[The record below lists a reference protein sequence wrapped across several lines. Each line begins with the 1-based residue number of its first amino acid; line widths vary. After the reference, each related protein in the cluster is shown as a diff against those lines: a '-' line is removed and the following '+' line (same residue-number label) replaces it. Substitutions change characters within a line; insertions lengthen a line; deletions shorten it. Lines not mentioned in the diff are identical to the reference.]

1 MTLEELSARAQ
12 IHDVLL
18 RYCRGLDRVDMDL
31 VRGAFHDD
39 AYVQFPESLHIGP
52 VEGFVEF
59 LTGEMPRFVRTMHLL
74 GNSLIE
80 FDGPEV
86 AHVETYL
93 QADHQGSDEHHWKGE
108 QVKLWARYLDRFE
121 QRDGVWLIAR
131 RRLLVDWMYKYP
143 ATGWFDDHPDA
154 SVGLRDGSDPGL
166 RPVAGFHGTPLAPS
180 DDTWPV

>member
-1 MTLEELSARAQ
+1 MNLEELSARAQ

-31 VRGAFHDD
+31 VRGAFHPD
-39 AYVQFPESLHIGP
+39 AWVQFPASLHIGP

-59 LTGEMPRFVRTMHLL
+59 LTAEMPRFVRTMHSLT
-74 GNSLIE
+74 NSLIE
-80 FDGPEV
+80 FDGPDV

-93 QADHQGSDEHHWKGE
+93 NADHQGSDEHHWKGDY
-108 QVKLWARYLDRFE
+108 VRLWARYLDRFE

-143 ATGWFDDHPDA
+143 ADGWFDDHPDA
-154 SVGLRDGSDPGL
+154 SVGLRDGSDPSL
-166 RPVAGFHGTPLAPS
+166 RPVAGFHGTPSA
-180 DDTWPV
+180 DDTWPS